1 MWKAAAGQQININE
15 NTEEDE
21 WETDPD
27 FINDVDEEQQR
38 WGSNTVQGSGRTAG
52 AIDMEKLRR
61 ETEEAD
67 ALKKKKQH
75 DEALD
80 NPSFGYGGKFGVQKD
95 RMDASAMG
103 HEYVG
108 KVEKHAS
115 QKDYSSGFGGK
126 FGIQSDRVDKSA
138 LGWDH
143 KEKLQKHA
151 SQKDY
156 STGFGGKFGLQTDR
170 VDKSALSWNHKEK
183 LEKHASQKDYVAGF
197 GGKFGVQ
204 ADRQDKSAVG
214 WDHVEKVEK
223 HESQKD
229 YVKGFGGKF
238 GVQTD
243 RQDKSAVGWDHHEA
257 PQKHESQIDHKIG
270 FGGKFGLQTDRV
282 DKSAAAFDEPTKV
295 GTNYTKVKPD
305 IGSAKPSDLRVK
317 FESMSIQSSQDSQ
330 TNSQTSSPAPRK
342 TIHAKAAIFSQSSQD
357 SSGSASPEKYSS
369 APKQLDSSKIAFLT
383 QQQAASEPAVG
394 GDRNAPQK
402 INPNKFAQFASA
414 QNGAA
419 ESLSGS
425 NSAIKEELELL
436 KQLQRQK
443 QDDVVEEPN
452 VIESSAQENV
462 YDTYEDVQPP
472 IKEHSQ
478 AASASVVQQQSP
490 TAEQGEIEYF
500 TQDEIVDTG
509 ITAVALYDYQAAAD
523 DEISFDPDNLIT
535 HIEKIDEGWWR
546 GLCKGKYGLFPANYV
561 QCNES

>member
-126 FGIQSDRVDKSA
+126 FGVQSDRVDKSA
-138 LGWDH
+138 LSWD
-143 KEKLQKHA
+143 
-151 SQKDY
+151 
-156 STGFGGKFGLQTDR
+156 
-170 VDKSALSWNHKEK
+170 HKEK

-204 ADRQDKSAVG
+204 TDRQDKSAVG

-282 DKSAAAFDEPTKV
+282 DKSAAAFDEPSKV

-305 IGSAKPSDLRVK
+305 IGGAKPSDLRVK
-317 FESMSIQSSQDSQ
+317 FENMSIQSSQDSQ

-342 TIHAKAAIFSQSSQD
+342 TVHAKAAIFSQSSQD
-357 SSGSASPEKYSS
+357 SSGPTSPEKHSS
-369 APKQLDSSKIAFLT
+369 APKQLDSSKTAFLT
-383 QQQAASEPAVG
+383 QQQAANESAVG
-394 GDRNAPQK
+394 ADRNAPQK
-402 INPNKFAQFASA
+402 INPNKFAQFAGP
-414 QNGAA
+414 QNGTAD
-419 ESLSGS
+419 SLSGS

-452 VIESSAQENV
+452 VIESNAPENV

-472 IKEHSQ
+472 IKEYSQ
-478 AASASVVQQQSP
+478 VVLAPVVQQQSP
-490 TAEQGEIEYF
+490 TTEQGEVEYF

>member
-1 MWKAAAGQQININE
+1 MWKAAAGQQINIKA
-15 NTEEDE
+15 NTEDDDD

-27 FINDVDEEQQR
+27 FINDVDEQQQR
-38 WGSNTVQGSGRTAG
+38 WGSTTVEGSGRTAG
-52 AIDMEKLRR
+52 AIDMDKLRR

-67 ALKKKKQH
+67 SQKKKK
-75 DEALD
+75 ALD
-80 NPSFGYGGKFGVQKD
+80 EGADNAAFGYGGKFGVQKD

-115 QKDYSSGFGGK
+115 QKDYSTGFGGK
-126 FGIQSDRVDKSA
+126 FGVQTDRVDKSA
-138 LGWDH
+138 VSWDH
-143 KEKLQKHA
+143 KEKVEKHA

-156 STGFGGKFGLQTDR
+156 SAGFGGKFGVQTDR
-170 VDKSALSWNHKEK
+170 VDKSAMSWDHKEK
-183 LEKHASQKDYVAGF
+183 VEKHASQKDYVTGF

-204 ADRQDKSAVG
+204 SDRQDKSAVG
-214 WDHVEKVEK
+214 WDHIEKVEK

-257 PQKHESQIDHKIG
+257 PQKHESQTDHKVG

-282 DKSAAAFDEPTKV
+282 DKSAANFDEPGKV

-305 IGSAKPSDLRVK
+305 IGGAKPSDLRAK
-317 FESMSIQSSQDSQ
+317 FESMNSESSQSSSHV
-330 TNSQTSSPAPRK
+330 SSPAPK
-342 TIHAKAAIFSQSSQD
+342 KSIHAKAAIFADSSQE
-357 SSGSASPEKYSS
+357 SSIPPSPEKQAS
-369 APKQLDSSKIAFLT
+369 APKQLASSKVAFLQPNST
-383 QQQAASEPAVG
+383 PVIKPEQPEKS
-394 GDRNAPQK
+394 APQK
-402 INPNKFAQFASA
+402 MNPNKLAQFTTA
-414 QNGAA
+414 QSEAA
-419 ESLSGS
+419 ESANS
-425 NSAIKEELELL
+425 NSSIKEELELL

-443 QDDVVEEPN
+443 QEDTDEE
-452 VIESSAQENV
+452 VGSTSEVHE
-462 YDTYEDVQPP
+462 TYADVQPP
-472 IKEHSQ
+472 EQFTQPKPP
-478 AASASVVQQQSP
+478 QSP
-490 TAEQGEIEYF
+490 EPEQLPVVSSTSDQEEPEYY

-509 ITAVALYDYQAAAD
+509 ITAVALYDYQAAAE